1 MQSLPL
7 GGAGGPLEAGGEES
21 QHLQLQTSLENIP
34 SGFRGG
40 LTLRQLL
47 HSLCCCFAFLP
58 FVMENSQG

>member
-1 MQSLPL
+1 MHSPPM
-7 GGAGGPLEAGGEES
+7 GGAVDPQEADREES
-21 QHLQLQTSLENIP
+21 QHLQLQPSLENIP